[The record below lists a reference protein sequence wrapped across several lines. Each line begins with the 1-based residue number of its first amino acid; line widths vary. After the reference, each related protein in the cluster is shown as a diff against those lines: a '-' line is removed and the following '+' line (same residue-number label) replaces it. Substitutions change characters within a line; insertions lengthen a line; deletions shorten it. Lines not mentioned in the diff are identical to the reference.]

1 MSHEEA
7 PSRPPPDTDTS
18 LVSQDITVFLL
29 AGPVLCGKTTF
40 LNEISPNI
48 LDITALISHRLG
60 YRHAIDISLVLRLLG
75 YNTMGLNKV
84 SRGLEDITINGKTMT
99 QRICM
104 RDGISDEEIL
114 LLLSFS
120 PLIKSLAIDSL
131 AISDRINK
139 ITKYLKTIWS
149 NNTSNNYKNM
159 FFEVIRELQNEK
171 VVMTK
176 TDTMFITIRD
186 ESLQQEIQ
194 EQSFKVFFLFT
205 HLMTQ
210 LFIYSLKELKYIIR
224 EERGKY
230 DAFAW
235 ESLDLSEIAYS
246 KALQIIFSVG
256 ALDDDISDGKSNKY
270 LARFVR
276 YGHEIPTISLKA
288 LIKRNICRFL
298 TEGTIYFPTNSYLIN

>member
-1 MSHEEA
+1 MSKRNSVFINRLHPPVLVVENFRTPIKIYIGKVVTTACIKQMSHEEA
-7 PSRPPPDTDTS
+7 PSRPPPGTDTS

-120 PLIKSLAIDSL
+120 PFKKSLAIDPL
-131 AISDRINK
+131 ALSDRINK
-139 ITKYLKTIWS
+139 ITKYLKSIWS
-149 NNTSNNYKNM
+149 NNTSNNYKNI
-159 FFEVIRELQNEK
+159 FFEVIRELQHEK
-171 VVMTK
+171 IVMTK

-186 ESLQQEIQ
+186 ESLQQELQ
-194 EQSFKVFFLFT
+194 EQSFKVFF
-205 HLMTQ
+205 
-210 LFIYSLKELKYIIR
+210 IYSLTDSII
-224 EERGKY
+224 
-230 DAFAW
+230 
-235 ESLDLSEIAYS
+235 
-246 KALQIIFSVG
+246 
-256 ALDDDISDGKSNKY
+256 Y
-270 LARFVR
+270 L
-276 YGHEIPTISLKA
+276 
-288 LIKRNICRFL
+288 LIKGA
-298 TEGTIYFPTNSYLIN
+298 EIYNS